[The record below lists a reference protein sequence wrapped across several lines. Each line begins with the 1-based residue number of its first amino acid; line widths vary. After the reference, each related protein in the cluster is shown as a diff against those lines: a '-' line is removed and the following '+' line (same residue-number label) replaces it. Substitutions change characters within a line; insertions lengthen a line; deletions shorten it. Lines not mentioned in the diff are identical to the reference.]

1 MGWLLVLTS
10 LSPPRCIYGF
20 WFPSLF
26 YLCPTPA
33 ASSQSSET
41 PSEGGEGGASAW
53 PWREGPLPVR
63 LLPSVQLPTAPL
75 SGLLGITG
83 DAV

>member
-1 MGWLLVLTS
+1 MASGPHLAFSTSVYLWVLVS
-10 LSPPRCIYGF
+10 V
-20 WFPSLF
+20 SLF

-41 PSEGGEGGASAW
+41 PPEGGEGGASAW
-53 PWREGPLPVR
+53 PWREGPLPAR